1 MRACVCVIVRYAML
15 RSYQSVLLRL
25 VCDKK
30 IVKRHLVSA
39 PTGGDAY
46 TIQAV
51 HSGKYLNV
59 AGASRDNG
67 ADVLVR
73 GV

>member
-1 MRACVCVIVRYAML
+1 MCACVCVIVRYAML

-39 PTGGDAY
+39 PTGDAY